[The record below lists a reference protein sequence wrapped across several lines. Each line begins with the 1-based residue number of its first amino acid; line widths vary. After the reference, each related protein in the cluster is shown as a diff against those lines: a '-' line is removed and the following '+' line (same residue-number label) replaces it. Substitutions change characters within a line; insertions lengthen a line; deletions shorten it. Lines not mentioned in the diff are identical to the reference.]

1 MASRAPLPPLARIF
15 AIIGGVLL
23 LLAVAA
29 GGAWL
34 WLDSAGGKRFVA
46 ARIAGLEPENG
57 LRFRIGGIDGS
68 LTGRMTV
75 RDLRIADPK
84 GVFATIPRLDI
95 AWQPAALIRSHIVID
110 ELTAPTARVLR
121 RPELLPVPDTGEP
134 ILPDIDLD
142 IARLRFDAITLDP
155 PVAGRA
161 AVARIAGR
169 AAIADRAASADVTAT
184 TTAGDRLVLDLDAS
198 PDNDRFDTD
207 ARLDAPATGVVAG
220 LAGFTRPLAA
230 RIDGR
235 GSWTRWRGGADATLG
250 GVRIASLALS
260 ADAGRFALRGSADPG
275 ALLGPGALARLT
287 AGGLRID
294 ATATAAARV
303 VDLRLTAA
311 APAIALSAAGRV
323 DLAKSRYDDLVASVR
338 LLRPAALF
346 DAATGRDI
354 RLDLTADGPMAATR
368 LTYRASAA
376 SIGFGTT
383 AFQGATA
390 QGEAT
395 LGDMPW
401 SAPLSLRA
409 ARVTG
414 LDPSIGGLLANL
426 RADGT
431 LRVTA
436 DQILSDDIRIASDRL
451 SGTAVLAYTIRTG
464 DYDVAL
470 KGRLARYGVA
480 GLGVLDLSTDARLV
494 ADGRG
499 GFRLR
504 GTVAARAVRLESAG
518 LRDALGGL
526 PLITAAIERTA
537 AGDILIRNG
546 RLTAPRLRVT
556 DASGVYTAGGQLRLT
571 ARGTSTDYGPFSVAL
586 AGPATRPRVT
596 LQAARPDF
604 GLGLT
609 GVDAVLTPTRA
620 GYDARVRGQS
630 PYGPLTAD
638 AGIAF
643 GAGPLA
649 IDIRS
654 IALAGVIARG
664 RLVQTAAGPFAGT
677 LAVGGSGLTGA
688 VRLSAQGAVQR
699 ADVALAAANARL
711 PLTPPVTIREGQVQ
725 AVLLLTPG
733 APSLAGSARLAG
745 VRRDTLLVD
754 TLTAEADYRAGRG
767 VATVS
772 AAGRSGVP
780 FSLASRIDLAPDR
793 IRVAAEG
800 QANRIAL
807 RLAAPAELVPAAGG
821 WRLLP
826 ATVQLPDG
834 RTDLSGSF
842 GTATA
847 VDARLT
853 GVDLSIARA
862 VSPQL
867 RIGGE
872 ANGRVSF
879 ALPASPTAVP
889 TARADLRLTN
899 LTRAAVGTVSLP
911 VDVALLGTLGGAG
924 GDLRAVVRRQ
934 GAVIGR
940 LQARLAPL
948 PGGTGQPW
956 SERLLAAPLAGGIR
970 YNGPAEVLWALSGVM
985 GQEVRGPVAIGADL
999 GGRLSAPQV
1008 TGVARAADLRYENA
1022 AYGAVFDDIRLDSRF
1037 TGERFELTSLTATAG
1052 KGGSVTASGSVDLAA
1067 ERGFPLQIRA
1077 QLTRALVAN
1086 SANIQATVTGPLT
1099 IVNDAQGARITGDIA
1114 IDRARYRIVRTEA
1127 AEVASL
1133 RVRRRGDPLFPP
1145 EEPAGPPS
1153 VWALDL
1159 RVRAPNELFVEG
1171 MGLESE
1177 WRANLRVAGTLTAP
1191 RITGP
1196 VDLNRGT
1203 YSFAGRR
1210 FDLSRGAIRFT
1221 GNAPPDPQLDIVAST
1236 TVEGVTANVQVT
1248 GAGLSPQ
1255 IAFTSTPDLPQ
1266 DEVLSRLLFGGSV
1279 TELSPLEAVQL
1290 GAALNSLRGSGGGLN
1305 PLGKLRGATGLD
1317 RLRVLGAD
1325 ENSGRGTS
1333 IAAGKYIGR
1342 NVYVELTTDSEGNTL
1357 TQLEVNLTR
1366 ALKLLAQV
1374 GAFGSNSVGVRY
1386 AKEY

>member
-1 MASRAPLPPLARIF
+1 MAAGAPLPPLARVL
-15 AIIGGVLL
+15 AIIGGVAL
-23 LLAVAA
+23 LLAVAV
-29 GGAWL
+29 GGALL
-34 WLDSAGGKRFVA
+34 WLDSAGGRHFA
-46 ARIAGLEPENG
+46 AERIAALEPENG
-57 LRFRIGGIDGS
+57 LRISVGRIDGALS
-68 LTGRMTV
+68 GRFTL
-75 RDLRIADPK
+75 RDVRIADPR
-84 GVFATIPRLDI
+84 GVFATLPRVDV
-95 AWQPAALIRSHIVID
+95 AWRPSALLRSHIVID
-110 ELTAPTARVLR
+110 ELIAPTGRILR

-142 IARLRFDAITLDP
+142 IARLRLDAATLEP
-155 PVAGRA
+155 AVAGRA
-161 AVARIAGR
+161 AVASLTGR
-169 AAIADRAASADVTAT
+169 AAIADRTAIAAVTLT
-184 TTAGDRLVLDLDAS
+184 TTAGDRLVLDLDAA
-198 PDNDRFDTD
+198 PDNDRLDVD
-207 ARLDAPATGVVAG
+207 ARLAAPAGGVLSG
-220 LAGFTRPLAA
+220 LAGFTEPLVA

-235 GSWTRWRGGADATLG
+235 GSWSRWRGGADATLG
-250 GVRIASLALS
+250 GRRIVSLALS
-260 ADAGRFALRGSADPG
+260 ADAGRFALRGTADPG

-287 AGGLRID
+287 AGGLRLD
-294 ATATAAARV
+294 ATATAEARV
-303 VDLRLTAA
+303 VDLRVTAA
-311 APAIALSAAGRV
+311 APALALSAAGRV
-323 DLAKSRYDDLVASVR
+323 DLGESRYENLVASIR

-346 DAATGRDI
+346 DAATGRDV
-354 RLDLTADGPMAATR
+354 RLDVTADGPMAAAR
-368 LTYRASAA
+368 LSYRASAA

-383 AFQGATA
+383 AFLAATA
-390 QGEAT
+390 RGEAT
-395 LGDMPW
+395 IGDMPW
-401 SAPLSLRA
+401 SVPLSLRA

-414 LDPSIGGLLANL
+414 LDPAVGGLLTNL

-451 SGTAVLAYTIRTG
+451 SGTAILAYTIRTG

-470 KGRLARYGVA
+470 NGRLARYAVA
-480 GLGVLDLSTDARLV
+480 GLGTLDLSTDARLV
-494 ADGRG
+494 PDGRG

-504 GTVAARAVRLESAG
+504 GTVTARAVQLESAG
-518 LRDALGGL
+518 LRETLGGL
-526 PLITAAIERTA
+526 PVVTAAIERTPG
-537 AGDILIRNG
+537 GDILIRNG

-556 DASGVYTAGGQLRLT
+556 DAAGVYTAGGQLRLT
-571 ARGTSTDYGPFSVAL
+571 ARGTSADYGPFSVAL

-596 LQAARPDF
+596 LRAARPDL

-609 GVDAVLTPTRA
+609 AVEALLTPTRS
-620 GYDARVRGQS
+620 GYDARIRGQS

-638 AGIAF
+638 AAIAF

-649 IDIRS
+649 VDLRS
-654 IALAGVIARG
+654 LTLAGITARG

-677 LAVGGSGLTGA
+677 LAVNGSGLSGSI
-688 VRLSAQGAVQR
+688 RLVAQGAMQR
-699 ADVALAAANARL
+699 ADIGLTAANARL
-711 PLTPPVTIREGQVQ
+711 PLTPPVTIREGRIE
-725 AVLLLTPG
+725 AVALLTPG
-733 APSLAGSARLAG
+733 APTLTGSARLAG

-754 TLTAEADYRAGRG
+754 TLAAAVDYRAGTG
-767 VATVS
+767 TASIDAT
-772 AAGRSGVP
+772 GRSGVP
-780 FSLASRIDLAPDR
+780 FRLASRIGFAPDR
-793 IRVAAEG
+793 IRVDAGGE
-800 QANRIAL
+800 ANRIPL
-807 RLAAPAELVPAAGG
+807 RLARTAEFVPIAGG

-826 ATVQLPDG
+826 ATLQLPDG
-834 RTDLSGSF
+834 RIDIAGSF
-842 GTATA
+842 GAATA
-847 VDARLT
+847 LDARLV

-862 VSPQL
+862 VAPAL
-867 RIGGE
+867 LIGGE
-872 ANGRVSF
+872 ANGRITL
-879 ALPASPTAVP
+879 ALPAAPGAIP
-889 TARADLRLTN
+889 TARADLRLAR
-899 LTRAAVGTVSLP
+899 LTRAAVGSVSLP
-911 VDVALLGTLGGAG
+911 VDVALLGTLGSGG
-924 GDLRAVVRRQ
+924 GDFSAVVRRQ

-948 PGGTGQPW
+948 PGSAAQPW
-956 SERLLAAPLAGGIR
+956 TERLLAAPLTGGIR
-970 YNGPAEVLWALSGVM
+970 YTGPSEVLWALSGIT

-999 GGRLSAPQV
+999 AGRLSDPRV
-1008 TGVARAADLRYENA
+1008 SGVARATDLRYENA
-1022 AYGAVFDDIRLDSRF
+1022 AFGTVLDDIRLDSRF

-1052 KGGSVTASGSVDLAA
+1052 RGGSITASGAVDLAA

-1099 IVNDAQGARITGDIA
+1099 IVNDVQGARITGEIA
-1114 IDRARYRIVRTEA
+1114 VDRARYRIVRTDA

-1177 WRANLRVAGTLTAP
+1177 WRANLRVGGNLTAP

-1221 GNAPPDPQLDIVAST
+1221 GNSPPDPQLDIVAST
-1236 TVEGVTANVQVT
+1236 TVEGVTANVAVT
-1248 GAGLSPQ
+1248 GTGLNPQ

-1325 ENSGRGTS
+1325 ETSGRGTS

-1357 TQLEVNLTR
+1357 TQLEINLTR

-1374 GAFGSNSVGVRY
+1374 GAFGTNSVGVRY